1 MSFDHDSVVSFATSW
16 GLIYFIM
23 MAVGVLVYV
32 FWPSNKKRF
41 DDAKKSILDED
52 DEPWKK

>member
-16 GLIYFIM
+16 GLVYFII